1 MPVIIERKT
10 QPEKVSSSH
19 KRRIVNLEK
28 LMVVVC
34 DFTNGPAA
42 EPDKP
47 HSHHHEQISYVAEG
61 ELFLFLGSEKHTLT
75 KGDIFAVPP
84 DVPHCIQNISSF
96 VRLVD
101 SFSPI
106 REEFLIK

>member
-1 MPVIIERKT
+1 MTVIKESLTVTEKLSPVFE
-10 QPEKVSSSH
+10 
-19 KRRIVNLEK
+19 RRIAHLNN

-42 EPDKP
+42 EPDKLHNHP
-47 HSHHHEQISYVAEG
+47 HEQISYVAEG
-61 ELFLFLGSEKHTLT
+61 DLYLFMGEEKHFLT
-75 KGDIFAVPP
+75 KGDIFTVPSGL
-84 DVPHCIQNISSF
+84 PHSIQTISKY

-106 REEFLIK
+106 RDDFIK